1 MFIQKLLHTYSRFT
15 MVEYANPASSETKRD
30 EEKRSV
36 IWANYYLIVSQFQNV
51 SDVWTLPLLPENL
64 MDIFPEQRQERTFE
78 INVNSECVVSDFIY
92 CYIF

>member
-1 MFIQKLLHTYSRFT
+1 MT
-15 MVEYANPASSETKRD
+15 VEYANPANSETERD
-30 EEKRSV
+30 EKKRSV

-78 INVNSECVVSDFIY
+78 INVNSECVASDFIIIY